1 MSKYSAKDKISKKLE
16 DSIAQANAPLT
27 EKDDLTPEEIAKLT
41 PEEFDFAEYD
51 ETAAERAGY
60 SNYSYWRSTIRVFFK
75 NKVAVTNLA
84 IMLVLVLFTFLQPML
99 PNQFDPNLVNKFD
112 ERAVWLMVDEDGKA
126 KLSGIKYTKGDYAAE
141 TDGRNTTL
149 AYVQAPADWGNIK
162 LYVQEKG
169 GTAEEIAATADS
181 ENPGWYYAVI
191 SAEKPYMYVTSEDGE
206 KTTYF
211 EACWITV
218 DEETTGVT
226 SSSSKQTSGELIA
239 GVPEGYVLTYL
250 YVPEKWGTP
259 KVMASGIMRGSKA
272 SEVEFTPLEG
282 EGNEGWYY
290 AFVNS
295 EQMMLEITS
304 ENGEYKG
311 MNKGVARVTD
321 PTEITPQVGFI
332 SNQRPNDVY
341 WFGTNDIGQDLWSR
355 MWSGTRTSLFIGIV
369 VAAIEAVVGI
379 LVGLLWGYVRK
390 LDFFFTELY
399 NVLDNIP
406 QTLLLILISYVL
418 KPGVSTI
425 IFALSLTG
433 WLGMARFIR
442 NQIIIIRDRD
452 YNLASRCLG
461 ISTGRII
468 VKNLLPYM
476 VSVITMRMALAIPS
490 AIGNEVFVT
499 YIGIGLPVDTPS
511 LGNLIQTGRSL
522 MTVASLRYQLFFPVA
537 VLVVITV
544 SFYIIGNAFA
554 DAADPKNHVR

>member
-16 DSIAQANAPLT
+16 DSIAQTNAPLT
-27 EKDDLTPEEIAKLT
+27 EKDDLTPDEIAKLT

-75 NKVAVTNLA
+75 NKVAVTNLV
-84 IMLVLVLFTFLQPML
+84 IMLVLVLFTFLQPLL

-112 ERAVWLMVDEDGKA
+112 EKAVWLIVDEDGKA

-149 AYVQAPADWGNIK
+149 AYVQAPEDWGNIK

-169 GTAEEIAATADS
+169 GVAEEIAATADS

-211 EACWITV
+211 QACWITV
-218 DEETTGVT
+218 DAETMGVT

-239 GVPEGYVLTYL
+239 DVPEGCVLTYL
-250 YVPEKWGTP
+250 YVPQNWGTP
-259 KVMASGIMRGSKA
+259 KVMAGGIMRGSET

-332 SNQRPNDVY
+332 SNQRPNEVY

-390 LDFFFTELY
+390 LDFLFTEIY
-399 NVLDNIP
+399 NVINNIP
-406 QTLLLILISYVL
+406 
-418 KPGVSTI
+418 STI
-425 IFALSLTG
+425 ILILASYVMRPSVQTIIIAMSLTG
-433 WLGMARFIR
+433 WIGLARFIR
-442 NQIIIIRDRD
+442 NQILIIRDRD
-452 YNLASRCLG
+452 YNVASRTPPRRV
-461 ISTGRII
+461 IM
-468 VKNLLPYM
+468 KNLLPQM
-476 VSVITMRMALAIPS
+476 VSVVMLRMSLAIPG
-490 AIGNEVFVT
+490 AIGSEVFLA
-499 YIGIGLPVDTPS
+499 YIGLGLPISIPS
-511 LGNLIQTGRSL
+511 LGNLVNKGRSL
-522 MTVASLRYQLFFPVA
+522 MMAPSLRYQLIIPA
-537 VLVVITV
+537 VILSIITV
-544 SFYIIGNAFA
+544 CFYLVGNAFS
-554 DAADPKNHVR
+554 DAADPKNHV

>member
-16 DSIAQANAPLT
+16 DSIAQTNAPLT
-27 EKDDLTPEEIAKLT
+27 EKDDLTPDEIAKLT

-51 ETAAERAGY
+51 ETAAERACY

-75 NKVAVTNLA
+75 NKVAVTNLV
-84 IMLVLVLFTFLQPML
+84 IMLVLVLFTFLQPLL

-112 ERAVWLMVDEDGKA
+112 EKAVWLIVDEDGKA

-149 AYVQAPADWGNIK
+149 AYVQAPEDWGNIK

-169 GTAEEIAATADS
+169 GVAEEIAATADS

-211 EACWITV
+211 QACWITV
-218 DEETTGVT
+218 DAETMGVT

-239 GVPEGYVLTYL
+239 DVPEGCVLTYL
-250 YVPEKWGTP
+250 YVPQNWGTP
-259 KVMASGIMRGSKA
+259 KVMAGGIMRGSET

-332 SNQRPNDVY
+332 SNQRPNEVY

-390 LDFFFTELY
+390 LDFLFTEIY
-399 NVLDNIP
+399 NVINNIP
-406 QTLLLILISYVL
+406 
-418 KPGVSTI
+418 STI
-425 IFALSLTG
+425 ILILASYVMRPSVQTIIIAMSLTG
-433 WLGMARFIR
+433 WIGLARFIR
-442 NQIIIIRDRD
+442 NQVIIIRDRD
-452 YNLASRCLG
+452 FNLASRCLG
-461 ISTGRII
+461 TPTRRVIM
-468 VKNLLPYM
+468 KNLLPQM
-476 VSVITMRMALAIPS
+476 VSVVMLRMSLAIPG
-490 AIGNEVFVT
+490 AIGSEVFLA
-499 YIGIGLPVDTPS
+499 YIGLGLPISIPS
-511 LGNLIQTGRSL
+511 LGNLVNKGRSL
-522 MTVASLRYQLFFPVA
+522 MMAPSLRYQLIIPA
-537 VLVVITV
+537 VILSIITV
-544 SFYIIGNAFA
+544 CFYLVGNAFS
-554 DAADPKNHVR
+554 DAADPKNHV

>member
-16 DSIAQANAPLT
+16 DSIAQTNAPLT
-27 EKDDLTPEEIAKLT
+27 EKDDLTPDEIAKLT

-75 NKVAVTNLA
+75 NKVAVTNLV
-84 IMLVLVLFTFLQPML
+84 IMLVLVLFTFLQPLL

-112 ERAVWLMVDEDGKA
+112 EKAVWLIVDEDGKA

-149 AYVQAPADWGNIK
+149 AYVQAPEDWGNIK

-169 GTAEEIAATADS
+169 GVAEEIAATADS

-211 EACWITV
+211 QACWITV
-218 DEETTGVT
+218 DAETTGVT

-239 GVPEGYVLTYL
+239 DVPEGCVLTYL

-259 KVMASGIMRGSKA
+259 KVMASGIMRGSEA

-332 SNQRPNDVY
+332 SNQRPNEVY

-406 QTLLLILISYVL
+406 QTLLLILISWNVFYHTDL
-418 KPGVSTI
+418 GRLRESFA
-425 IFALSLTG
+425 IFFGFADSGFTSETTNMLLRNNLPLIAICAVGCSAIPQFTGNVVGLLCAEKREDGIGHKVYAGLTFVFDLALL
-433 WLGMARFIR
+433 
-442 NQIIIIRDRD
+442 
-452 YNLASRCLG
+452 
-461 ISTGRII
+461 
-468 VKNLLPYM
+468 
-476 VSVITMRMALAIPS
+476 ALATI
-490 AIGNEVFVT
+490 
-499 YIGIGLPVDTPS
+499 S
-511 LGNLIQTGRSL
+511 LAGS
-522 MTVASLRYQLFFPVA
+522 SY
-537 VLVVITV
+537 
-544 SFYIIGNAFA
+544 NAFLYF
-554 DAADPKNHVR
+554 RF

>member
-16 DSIAQANAPLT
+16 DSIAQTNAPLT
-27 EKDDLTPEEIAKLT
+27 EKDDLTPDEIAKLT

-75 NKVAVTNLA
+75 NKVAVTNLV
-84 IMLVLVLFTFLQPML
+84 IMLVLVLFTFLQPLL

-112 ERAVWLMVDEDGKA
+112 EKAVWLIVDEDGKA

-149 AYVQAPADWGNIK
+149 AYVQAPEDWGNIK

-169 GTAEEIAATADS
+169 GVAEEIAATADS

-211 EACWITV
+211 QACWITV
-218 DEETTGVT
+218 DAETMGVT

-239 GVPEGYVLTYL
+239 DVPEGCVLTYL
-250 YVPEKWGTP
+250 YVPENWGTP
-259 KVMASGIMRGSKA
+259 KVMAGGIMRGSET

-332 SNQRPNDVY
+332 SNQRPNEVY
-341 WFGTNDIGQDLWSR
+341 WFGTNDIGC
-355 MWSGTRTSLFIGIV
+355 G
-369 VAAIEAVVGI
+369 AARA
-379 LVGLLWGYVRK
+379 
-390 LDFFFTELY
+390 
-399 NVLDNIP
+399 
-406 QTLLLILISYVL
+406 
-418 KPGVSTI
+418 
-425 IFALSLTG
+425 
-433 WLGMARFIR
+433 
-442 NQIIIIRDRD
+442 
-452 YNLASRCLG
+452 
-461 ISTGRII
+461 
-468 VKNLLPYM
+468 
-476 VSVITMRMALAIPS
+476 
-490 AIGNEVFVT
+490 
-499 YIGIGLPVDTPS
+499 PVCS
-511 LGNLIQTGRSL
+511 
-522 MTVASLRYQLFFPVA
+522 
-537 VLVVITV
+537 
-544 SFYIIGNAFA
+544 
-554 DAADPKNHVR
+554 